1 MVKVTEKLE
10 VQPLT
15 MNWRE
20 LMREDWAIGCWVD
33 SEKEREL
40 TTLVMAWKVV
50 SAKAIMKVYMKLLL
64 TNANLHELD
73 KIDAA
78 ETSNAIAA
86 AGASRAASSAD

>member
-50 SAKAIMKVYMKLLL
+50 SAKAMMTMYMKVLL

-73 KIDAA
+73 KIAAA
-78 ETSNAIAA
+78 ETLDAIA